1 MAVANKDELIRG
13 YAEALLAVADAE
25 GDARLVQDEL
35 FTFAKAVEANNGL
48 RDALADPALP
58 AENKKAVVR
67 DLLGQKS
74 SPHTANILGF
84 LIDQGRTRDLA
95 GILEELAVMAAER
108 RQHVLAEVRSAVSID
123 EGRRAALATA
133 LSAATG
139 RSVEV
144 KVVVDPSVVGG
155 AVTTIGDV
163 VLDGTVRTRL
173 REAGERL
180 RGA

>member
-1 MAVANKDELIRG
+1 VTSKDALVRG
-13 YAEALLAVADAE
+13 YAEALLAVVDAE
-25 GDARLVQDEL
+25 GDATQVQDEL
-35 FTFAKAVEANNGL
+35 FTFAKAVEASNEL
-48 RDALADPALP
+48 RDAIADPALP
-58 AENKKAVVR
+58 AENKKSVVR
-67 DLLGQKS
+67 DLLGQKG

-84 LIDQGRTRDLA
+84 LIDQGRTRDL
-95 GILEELAVMAAER
+95 GKIVDELAAIAAER
-108 RQHVLAEVRSAVSID
+108 RQHALAEVRSAVPID
-123 EGRRAALATA
+123 ETRRAALASA

-155 AVTTIGDV
+155 AVATIGDV